1 MLYLPRR
8 ERCPAEVTFHGYRYI
23 EISGVEHA
31 PELEEVESLQYSS
44 VTGFHG
50 SLTSSHKL
58 LNRFAEN
65 VSWSQKCNFINIPTD
80 CPQRNERM
88 GWAGDT
94 HIFCHTALN
103 NSSLKKFYERNL
115 QAMCDLQTP
124 EGQYPEIAP
133 VGGGFGG
140 ITYECAS
147 ILWRGN
153 CMSSMGISAH
163 WRNFIL
169 ACRNIWTI

>member
-1 MLYLPRR
+1 M
-8 ERCPAEVTFHGYRYI
+8 
-23 EISGVEHA
+23 
-31 PELEEVESLQYSS
+31 
-44 VTGFHG
+44 
-50 SLTSSHKL
+50 
-58 LNRFAEN
+58 
-65 VSWSQKCNFINIPTD
+65 
-80 CPQRNERM
+80 
-88 GWAGDT
+88 T

-115 QAMCDLQTP
+115 QAMRDLQTP

-147 ILWRGN
+147 IFMAWELYEQY
-153 CMSSMGISAH
+153 GISAH

>member
-1 MLYLPRR
+1 
-8 ERCPAEVTFHGYRYI
+8 
-23 EISGVEHA
+23 
-31 PELEEVESLQYSS
+31 
-44 VTGFHG
+44 
-50 SLTSSHKL
+50 
-58 LNRFAEN
+58 
-65 VSWSQKCNFINIPTD
+65 
-80 CPQRNERM
+80 M

-115 QAMCDLQTP
+115 QAMRDLQTP

-147 ILWRGN
+147 IFMAWELYEQYGDIRTLEKFYPGMQKYMDYI
-153 CMSSMGISAH
+153 CLLYTSPSP
-163 WRNFIL
+163 RD
-169 ACRNIWTI
+169 